1 MIQFLSM
8 VKKVILASLR
18 GFCAGV
24 IRAIDIVNLAL
35 EKLGAP
41 IYVRHEIVHN
51 EHIKKDFESRGVI
64 FVDELSEVPDGNC
77 VILSAHGSEVR
88 VYEEAKKRNLAIVDA
103 TCPLVIKVH
112 LEMVGAWKRGYKVIY
127 VGHKGHQEVIG
138 AMSNLPADS
147 SFLVGSVEDVE
158 SLPLHTE
165 EKIFIATQTTLSV
178 DDTKEIIEA
187 IRKRF
192 KEVLLPGAQD
202 ICYATQ
208 NRQDA
213 VKELA
218 KVSDYILIIG
228 SKNSSNSCRL
238 VEVAKLAGTLSELV
252 PDPYSY
258 KVPEELF
265 GKVVGISSG
274 ASAPETLVEALINK
288 LNAPVEILQLKE
300 ENVNF
305 KLPDMDDL
313 KRPALVLLDK

>member
-1 MIQFLSM
+1 M
-8 VKKVILASLR
+8 VKKIILASLR

-24 IRAIDIVNLAL
+24 IRAIDIVDLAL

-51 EHIKKDFESRGVI
+51 EHVKKDFESRGVV

-88 VYEEAKKRNLAIVDA
+88 VFEEAKTRNLAIVDA

-112 LEMVGAWKRGYKVIY
+112 MEMINAWKKGYKIVYI
-127 VGHKGHQEVIG
+127 GHEGHQEVVG
-138 AMSNLPADS
+138 AMSHLPS
-147 SFLVGSVEDVE
+147 NSCFLVGSSNDVE
-158 SLPLHTE
+158 KLPRDIG
-165 EKIFIATQTTLSV
+165 KVFIATQTTLSV
-178 DDTKEIIEA
+178 DDTKSIVDA
-187 IRKRF
+187 LKKKY
-192 KEVLLPGAQD
+192 KEVSLPPAQD

-218 KVSDYILIIG
+218 KVTDYILIIG
-228 SKNSSNSCRL
+228 SKNSSNSNRL
-238 VEVAKLAGTLSELV
+238 VEVSKYAGTEAELV

-258 KVPEELF
+258 KVPEKLY
-265 GKVVGISSG
+265 GKVVGVSSG
-274 ASAPETLVEALINK
+274 ASAPEILVDTLIKK
-288 LNAPVEILQLKE
+288 LNAPVEILQFKQ

-305 KLPDMDDL
+305 KLPDMSEL
-313 KRPALVLLDK
+313 KRPQVNSLCNSFNIL

>member
-1 MIQFLSM
+1 M

-35 EKLGAP
+35 EKLEAP

-127 VGHKGHQEVIG
+127 IGHKGHQEVIG

-158 SLPLHTE
+158 NLPLNTE

-218 KVSDYILIIG
+218 KVADYILIIG

-238 VEVAKLAGTLSELV
+238 VEVAKLAGTPSELV

-258 KVPEELF
+258 KVPEELY
-265 GKVVGISSG
+265 GKIVGISSG

-288 LNAPVEILQLKE
+288 LNAPVEVLQLKN

-305 KLPDMDDL
+305 KLPDMNDL
-313 KRPALVLLDK
+313 KRPALV

>member
-1 MIQFLSM
+1 M
-8 VKKVILASLR
+8 VTKIILASLR

-35 EKLGAP
+35 EKLGSP

-64 FVDELSEVPDGNC
+64 FVDELNEVPDGNC

-88 VYEEAKKRNLAIVDA
+88 VFKEANKRNLAVVDA

-112 LEMVGAWKRGYKVIY
+112 LEMVGAWKKGYKVIY
-127 VGHKGHQEVIG
+127 IGHKGHQEVIG
-138 AMSNLPADS
+138 AMSNLPEDS
-147 SFLVGSVEDVE
+147 CFLVGSVEDVDK
-158 SLPLHTE
+158 LPSGIG
-165 EKIFIATQTTLSV
+165 KVFIATQTTLSV
-178 DDTKEIIEA
+178 DDTKEIIESLK
-187 IRKRF
+187 KRY

-218 KVSDYILIIG
+218 KVTDYILIIG

-238 VEVAKLAGTLSELV
+238 VEVAKLAGTSAELV
-252 PDPYSY
+252 PDPYTY
-258 KVPEELF
+258 KVSEKLH
-265 GKVVGISSG
+265 GKIVGISSG

-288 LNAPVEILQLKE
+288 LSAPVEILQLKE

-305 KLPDMDDL
+305 KLPDMNEL
-313 KRPALVLLDK
+313 KRPVLV

>member
-1 MIQFLSM
+1 MTAM

-24 IRAIDIVNLAL
+24 IRAIDIVDLAL

-51 EHIKKDFESRGVI
+51 EHVKKDFESRGVV
-64 FVDELSEVPDGNC
+64 FVDELTEVPDGNC
-77 VILSAHGSEVR
+77 VVLSAHGSEVR
-88 VYEEAKKRNLAIVDA
+88 VFEEAKNRRLAVVDA

-112 LEMVGAWKRGYKVIY
+112 LEMIGAWKKGYKIVYI
-127 VGHKGHQEVIG
+127 GHKGHQEVIG
-138 AMSNLPADS
+138 AMSHLPSDS
-147 SFLVGSVEDVE
+147 CFLVGSVKDVE
-158 SLPLHTE
+158 ELPENL
-165 EKIFIATQTTLSV
+165 EKVFVATQTTLSV
-178 DDTKEIIEA
+178 DDTKSIIEA
-187 IRKRF
+187 LRKKY

-238 VEVAKLAGTLSELV
+238 VEVAKLAGTQAELV
-252 PDPYSY
+252 PDPYTY
-258 KVPEELF
+258 EVPEKLY
-265 GKVVGISSG
+265 GKIVGISSG
-274 ASAPETLVEALINK
+274 ASAPEVLVETLINK
-288 LNAPVEILQLKE
+288 LNAPVEILKLKE
-300 ENVNF
+300 ENVSF
-305 KLPDMDDL
+305 KLPEMEEL
-313 KRPALVLLDK
+313 KRPVLV

>member
-1 MIQFLSM
+1 M
-8 VKKVILASLR
+8 VTKIILASLR

-35 EKLGAP
+35 EKLGPP

-64 FVDELSEVPDGNC
+64 FVDELNEVPDGNC

-88 VYEEAKKRNLAIVDA
+88 VYKEANERNLAVVDA

-112 LEMVGAWKRGYKVIY
+112 LEMVGAWKKGYKIIY
-127 VGHKGHQEVIG
+127 IGHKGHQEVIG
-138 AMSNLPADS
+138 AMSNLPKDS
-147 SFLVGSVEDVE
+147 CFLVGSVEDVGKL
-158 SLPLHTE
+158 SLDLGRV
-165 EKIFIATQTTLSV
+165 FIATQTTLSV
-178 DDTKEIIEA
+178 DDTKEIIESL
-187 IRKRF
+187 KKKY

-218 KVSDYILIIG
+218 KITDHILIIG

-238 VEVAKLAGTLSELV
+238 VEVAKLAGTSAELV
-252 PDPYSY
+252 PDPYTY
-258 KVPEELF
+258 QVPKELY
-265 GKVVGISSG
+265 GKTVGISSG
-274 ASAPETLVEALINK
+274 ASAPESLVEALINK
-288 LNAPVEILQLKE
+288 LNAPVEVLKFKD

-305 KLPDMDDL
+305 KLPEMNGL
-313 KRPALVLLDK
+313 KRPVLV